1 MLHFYH
7 YFYQYNQHFC
17 FDFLFN
23 NVFKFILYKHCIS
36 KTMFKIFKISLNFLL
51 FLTFASILSSCG
63 IYRSAPVSEVPINE
77 KEKRKK
83 NIEEGRGI
91 TVFGGE
97 SNKGGGNFVFASSNP
112 MWRATLDILDFT
124 PLSNVDY
131 GGGIIITDWY
141 SDESNLNESLKVS
154 VQFLANEIRA
164 DGIEIKIFK
173 KKCNQSQACK
183 VVQVNSDL
191 NQEIKLA
198 ILNKAAK
205 IQKGDRRKQ
214 LDESGK
220 KIIILDPK

>member
-1 MLHFYH
+1 ML
-7 YFYQYNQHFC
+7 N
-17 FDFLFN
+17 
-23 NVFKFILYKHCIS
+23 
-36 KTMFKIFKISLNFLL
+36 IFKKSLNFLL
-51 FLTFASILSSCG
+51 FLIFVSFFTSCG
-63 IYRSAPVSEVPINE
+63 IYRSAPVSDVPINE

-91 TVFGGE
+91 TVFGGD
-97 SNKGGGNFVFASSNP
+97 NKNGAGNFVFASSNP

-141 SDESNLNESLKVS
+141 STESDLNESLKVS

-173 KKCNQSQACK
+173 KKCNQSQSCN
-183 VVQVNSDL
+183 VMPINSDL

-198 ILNKAAK
+198 ILKRAAK
-205 IQKGDRRKQ
+205 IQKGDKKKQ
-214 LDESGK
+214 LEESGK
-220 KIIILDPK
+220 EIILLDPK

>member
-23 NVFKFILYKHCIS
+23 NVFKFILYKHSIS
-36 KTMFKIFKISLNFLL
+36 KIMLNIFKKSLNFLL
-51 FLTFASILSSCG
+51 LLIFVSFLTSCG

-91 TVFGGE
+91 TVFGGDDK
-97 SNKGGGNFVFASSNP
+97 NGGGNFVFASSNP

-141 SDESNLNESLKVS
+141 STENDFNESLKVS

-173 KKCNQSQACK
+173 KKCNQSQSCN
-183 VVQVNSDL
+183 VVPLNSNL

-198 ILNKAAK
+198 ILKRAAK
-205 IQKGDRRKQ
+205 IQKGDRKKQ
-214 LDESGK
+214 LDKSGK
-220 KIIILDPK
+220 KIILPDPK

>member
-1 MLHFYH
+1 MYIIFKQ
-7 YFYQYNQHFC
+7 YFRH
-17 FDFLFN
+17 LL
-23 NVFKFILYKHCIS
+23 VFILV
-36 KTMFKIFKISLNFLL
+36 L
-51 FLTFASILSSCG
+51 FLSSCG
-63 IYRSAPVSEVPINE
+63 LYRSAPVSEVPINE

-97 SNKGGGNFVFASSNP
+97 GNNGGGNFVFASSNP
-112 MWRATLDILDFT
+112 MWRATLDVLDFT

-141 SDESNLNESLKVS
+141 SAESNLNESLKIS

-173 KKCNQSQACK
+173 KKCNQSQACN
-183 VVQVNSDL
+183 VIPINTDL

-198 ILNKAAK
+198 ILKRAAK
-205 IQKGDRRKQ
+205 IQKGDRKKQ
-214 LDESGK
+214 LEESGK
-220 KIIILDPK
+220 DIILIDPNDKNAL

>member
-1 MLHFYH
+1 MPIF
-7 YFYQYNQHFC
+7 FKKSIQI
-17 FDFLFN
+17 FL
-23 NVFKFILYKHCIS
+23 VI
-36 KTMFKIFKISLNFLL
+36 IFTL
-51 FLTFASILSSCG
+51 FLTSCG

-97 SNKGGGNFVFASSNP
+97 NNNGNGNFVFASSNP

-141 SDESNLNESLKVS
+141 SSESNLDESLKVS
-154 VQFLANEIRA
+154 VQFLSNEIRA
-164 DGIEIKIFK
+164 DGIDIKIFK
-173 KKCNQSQACK
+173 KKCNQSQACN
-183 VVQVNSDL
+183 VAPLNTDL

-198 ILNKAAK
+198 ILKRAAK
-205 IQKGDRRKQ
+205 IQKGDRKKQ
-214 LDESGK
+214 LEESGK
-220 KIIILDPK
+220 EIILIDPNDNNAL

>member
-7 YFYQYNQHFC
+7 NFYQYNQHFC

-23 NVFKFILYKHCIS
+23 NVFKFILYKHSIS
-36 KTMFKIFKISLNFLL
+36 KIMLNIFKKSLNFLL
-51 FLTFASILSSCG
+51 LLIFVSFLTSCG

-91 TVFGGE
+91 TVFGGDK
-97 SNKGGGNFVFASSNP
+97 NGGGNFVFASSNP
-112 MWRATLDILDFT
+112 MWRATLEILDFT

-141 SDESNLNESLKVS
+141 STENDFNESLKVS

-173 KKCNQSQACK
+173 KKCNQSQSCN
-183 VVQVNSDL
+183 VVPLNSNL

-198 ILNKAAK
+198 ILKRAAK
-205 IQKGDRRKQ
+205 IQKGDRKKQ
-214 LDESGK
+214 LDKSGK
-220 KIIILDPK
+220 KIILPDPK

>member
-1 MLHFYH
+1 MPK
-7 YFYQYNQHFC
+7 
-17 FDFLFN
+17 LFN
-23 NVFKFILYKHCIS
+23 H
-36 KTMFKIFKISLNFLL
+36 SLNL
-51 FLTFASILSSCG
+51 FLVFIFVSFLTSCG

-77 KEKRKK
+77 KDKRKK

-91 TVFGGE
+91 TVFGGDK
-97 SNKGGGNFVFASSNP
+97 NKGGGDFIFASSNP

-141 SDESNLNESLKVS
+141 SDETNLDESLKVS

-173 KKCNQSQACK
+173 KECNQSQACK
-183 VVQVNSDL
+183 VIPINNDL

-198 ILNKAAK
+198 ILKRAAK
-205 IQKGDRRKQ
+205 IQRGDKKKQ
-214 LDESGK
+214 LEESGK
-220 KIIILDPK
+220 EIILIDPNDNNAL